1 MLTPSWLAGCLGH
14 LVTVHCSLLLH
25 SLTSPRAQLRAQPP
39 LSPPGL
45 HLVVVELVVGVAEVA
60 LASPPLRLQARL
72 TPQSA
77 PALRRARRSNVLQG
91 GTAGQP
97 GVVVGGGVGADVVVL
112 LGDIM
117 VPACIFTQNGTCL
130 VDTNI

>member
-1 MLTPSWLAGCLGH
+1 MQVLAVVERLLWAWPVAPPSLRLETRLAGKSPSWQG
-14 LVTVHCSLLLH
+14 
-25 SLTSPRAQLRAQPP
+25 R
-39 LSPPGL
+39 
-45 HLVVVELVVGVAEVA
+45 VGGD
-60 LASPPLRLQARL
+60 
-72 TPQSA
+72 
-77 PALRRARRSNVLQG
+77 NVLQG
-91 GTAGQP
+91 GAAGQP